1 MKSVFRVVFKI
12 IVITSVTV
20 LVLYGA
26 FEGASALWGRGV
38 SSDDL
43 WTDSQKFNSD
53 EINQLVK
60 KDGEDFKILL
70 FSDIQLAANP
80 FENAKALN
88 LTEKMVKQTNPDFI
102 MTTGDNASW
111 FFSDIMTKT
120 VIKKLQGYD
129 IPWGVTFGN
138 HDTEWI
144 ADRNWNGNRYEEA
157 DNSLFQMGPAN
168 IHGVGNY
175 IVNIE
180 DENGDS
186 VYSLIMLDSNSRRV
200 YEDGKDYDFIYY
212 DQIKWYEWAVN
223 GQKNVPSMLFFH
235 IPLPE
240 FKDAENMWT
249 SGKIDNSMGF
259 GDNREDVFCA
269 PVNSGLFDVV
279 KELGSTTHIFCGHDH
294 INNLSVMYEGVRLT
308 YGLKTGPSSYSDK
321 DKQGATLITIKDG
334 TNEIVVEHIYN

>member
-1 MKSVFRVVFKI
+1 MKSVFKVVLKI
-12 IVITSVTV
+12 VVVTAVTILVI
-20 LVLYGA
+20 YGA
-26 FEGASALWGRGV
+26 FNGAAALWGRGV
-38 SSDDL
+38 SSDVI
-43 WTDSQKFNSD
+43 WSESQKFNSD
-53 EINQLVK
+53 EISQLVK

-80 FENAKALN
+80 FENARALN
-88 LTEKMVKQTNPDFI
+88 LTEQMVKETNPDFI
-102 MTTGDNASW
+102 MTTGDNASP
-111 FFSDIMTKT
+111 FFSDIMTKA
-120 VIKKLQGYD
+120 VIKKLQSFG

-144 ADRNWNGNRYEEA
+144 ADRNWNGNQYEKAE
-157 DNSLFQMGPAN
+157 NSLFEMGPAN

-175 IVNIE
+175 VINIA
-180 DENGDS
+180 DENGNT

-212 DQIKWYEWAVN
+212 DQIKWYEWVVN
-223 GQKNVPSMLFFH
+223 GQKGVPSMLFFH

-240 FKDAENMWT
+240 FKDAEIMWT
-249 SGKIDNSMGF
+249 SGQIDSNLGF

-269 PVNSGLFDVV
+269 PVNTGLFDIV

-294 INNLSVMYEGVRLT
+294 INNLSVLYEGIRLT
-308 YGLKTGPSSYSDK
+308 YGLKTGPSSYSDS

-334 TNEIVVEHIYN
+334 TNEVIVEHVYN